1 MLFRSIDQDAPHLL
15 AGYGEEVSPVPD
27 FQRCRTDQPDV
38 GLVDQGR
45 GLQGV
50 SWTLTAHLAGGN
62 AMQFGIDE
70 FNGRLAGIA
79 ISVPHPVQQSRK
91 RWLNFPRVF
100 WVARH
105 FRSVYSGGNR
115 ERNRNLEERP
125 RSCHRFEY
133 FFSRFSAI
141 S

>member
-1 MLFRSIDQDAPHLL
+1 
-15 AGYGEEVSPVPD
+15 
-27 FQRCRTDQPDV
+27 
-38 GLVDQGR
+38 
-45 GLQGV
+45 
-50 SWTLTAHLAGGN
+50 
-62 AMQFGIDE
+62 MQFGIDE

-133 FFSRFSAI
+133 FSPGSPLYLNEGPIPDGMQPIRRRASYTPAW
-141 S
+141 